1 MSDRAQLGHLIAGAV
16 MHHSEIWQDI
26 NAAVHQAV
34 RDRLIQLN
42 EHDLIERNDDL
53 LANVPV
59 VGGQQPSTALLLR
72 RYHTQLHQELCA
84 GNQPRVTFGSIEDEL
99 RELTR
104 AVMVTIDAD
113 EGISV
118 ESAVLLALVLHK
130 QGIAAFCARP

>member
-1 MSDRAQLGHLIAGAV
+1 

-26 NAAVHQAV
+26 NAAVHRAV
-34 RDRLIQLN
+34 RDQLVELH
-42 EHDLIERNDDL
+42 EHDLIEQSDRL
-53 LANVPV
+53 LASLPV

-72 RYHTQLHQELCA
+72 RYHSQLHQELCLDHR
-84 GNQPRVTFGSIEDEL
+84 PRSSFADFEDEL

-118 ESAVLLALVLHK
+118 ENAVLLALVLHK
-130 QGIAAFCARP
+130 RGLATFCSRP